1 MMFLPEVLF
10 CFAVGASREWFLRF
24 FPDRVLELL
33 TDGLLTDRVLELLTE
48 FDSEDEW

>member
-10 CFAVGASREWFLRF
+10 CFAVGASWEWFLRF

-33 TDGLLTDRVLELLTE
+33 TDETDE